1 MKRFG
6 KLKLFGLV
14 AFLTAALI
22 FVGIDYLEGKK
33 PPKWEWKVGIPD
45 ETLAGREDF
54 NCNLYGH
61 SPTANEDLEGY
72 IAYEKNDF
80 VDVEYWTSEDKD
92 TGEIHSTFSLELENT
107 EKDNPMGTGDYSIGF
122 RDLQFTGCK
131 TYCSQG
137 GEGTCRCWVF
147 PNYSLTGVDC
157 CTPNCC
163 GRIDP
168 NAEPPCNSDGFEVMK
183 DFMEDNA
190 HPSFGYDHFSLR
202 IIAYCD
208 VEAIALDES
217 VKVDGY
223 MWRINV
229 WNTGDTLLEG
239 NEDYHNI
246 VCAYWILLE
255 DVLVKRSGE
264 NEWIITVDQCGF
276 HNPDGGNSCFSK
288 YGHSGRY
295 IVFWEYYNQGIEKPI
310 GKSGKSK
317 IDSEKR
323 WALGAA
329 TPFKFI
335 TKWTRF

>member
-1 MKRFG
+1 MKRLG

-14 AFLTAALI
+14 VFLTAALI

-33 PPKWEWKVGIPD
+33 PPKWEWKVGIPN
-45 ETLAGREDF
+45 LAMAEEDG
-54 NCNLYGH
+54 CNLY
-61 SPTANEDLEGY
+61 ANLHGNPMVTLENPGY
-72 IAYEKNDF
+72 ITYEKNDF

-92 TGEIHSTFSLELENT
+92 TGEFHSIFSLKLENT
-107 EKDNPMGTGDYSIGF
+107 EKGISNNPGDYSIGF
-122 RDLQFTGCK
+122 RDLQFIGCR
-131 TYCSQG
+131 TYCSEG
-137 GEGTCRCWVF
+137 GTGPCLCWVL
-147 PNYSLTGVDC
+147 PNYADAIDC
-157 CTPNCC
+157 CTAGCTGP
-163 GRIDP
+163 G
-168 NAEPPCNSDGFEVMK
+168 SGGYWVMQE
-183 DFMEDNA
+183 FMENNA

-202 IIAYCD
+202 IIVYCD
-208 VEAIALDES
+208 VEAIGLDES
-217 VKVDGY
+217 VTVDGY

-255 DVLVKRSGE
+255 EVEVFRSGE
-264 NEWIITVDQCGF
+264 NEWKITVDQCGF

-295 IVFWEYYNQGIEKPI
+295 IVFYEYYNQGIEKPI

-317 IDSEKR
+317 IDSENR

-329 TPFKFI
+329 TAFKFV
-335 TKWTRF
+335 TKWTRY